1 MKTVKKTAKIF
12 MIFFA
17 SIIVLTFVAST
28 VNNRIGNSSINGK
41 IEGLGT
47 RLALVR
53 GGNYSHSA
61 NYLKVI
67 LVINDSFS
75 FKVKVNE
82 PGEGRIVTWNMF
94 FKRASGKPLGM
105 RSKRIDFDIAPNEDI
120 AINGSFR
127 DYSIDYLITGNNIAS
142 ESSKF
147 RTNNLHILEKE
158 TQLAILVDSLRFYNS
173 NKTALDSVQKE
184 FYSSSREYQYKRLVY
199 ALQNPNQELSATYL
213 GMQHKDT
220 IIKYSATLAEN
231 VLATNK
237 GKILQERVL
246 VYEQTEE
253 GKLAPNITD
262 DNTFKLSDFKGKY
275 VVLDFWGTWCSACV
289 KGLPK
294 MRTYYN
300 KYSTKVEFVG
310 IACRDKKSVW
320 EEFIKREGLQWTQ
333 LLNNPEI
340 NDFQKQY
347 NIRVYPTKIIID
359 KEGKIV
365 KLFEGETNDFYE
377 KLDLLMK
384 KQK

>member
-1 MKTVKKTAKIF
+1 MKTIKKIAKIF
-12 MIFFA
+12 MIIFA
-17 SIIVLTFVAST
+17 SIIVIAVVAST
-28 VNNRIGNSSINGK
+28 VNNRIGNCSINGK

-53 GGNYSHSA
+53 GGDYSHNV

-67 LVINDSFS
+67 LVINDRFS

-94 FKRASGKPLGM
+94 FTRASGKPLGM

-127 DYSIDYLITGNNIAS
+127 DYSVDYLITGNNIAS
-142 ESSKF
+142 KSSKF
-147 RTNNLHILEKE
+147 RANNLHILEKE
-158 TQLAILVDSLRFYNS
+158 TQLAILVDSLRFNNC
-173 NKTALDSVQKE
+173 NKTVLDSVQKE
-184 FYSSSREYQYKRLVY
+184 FYSTSREYKCKRLEYV
-199 ALQNPNQELSATYL
+199 LQNPNEELSATYL

-220 IIKYSATLAEN
+220 LMKYLPTLGEN

-237 GKILQERVL
+237 GKILQARVL
-246 VYEQTEE
+246 VYEQIEE
-253 GKLAPNITD
+253 GRMAPNITD
-262 DNTFKLSDFKGKY
+262 GSTFKLSDFKGKY

-289 KGLPK
+289 KGFPK

-310 IACRDKKSVW
+310 IACRDKKTMW

-347 NIRVYPTKIIID
+347 NIRAYPTKIIID

-384 KQK
+384 E